1 MEQYEKMYLYK
12 RIVKAKLFIDNHY
25 AENIDLNNIAHEAYF
40 SKFHFVRLFKS
51 IYGKT
56 PHLYLT
62 AVRINKAK
70 ELLKKNLP
78 ILDACL
84 LVGFD
89 SPTSFTAVFKKITG
103 STPSAFQNGQK
114 IKKQQI
120 SNEPLSAVPNCF
132 ATTYGWSEKIAIS
145 KS

>member
-12 RIVKAKLFIDNHY
+12 RIVQAKLFIDNHY
-25 AENIDLNNIAHEAYF
+25 AENIDLSNIAHEAYF

-70 ELLKKNLP
+70 ELLKNNLSV
-78 ILDACL
+78 LDVCL

-89 SPTSFTAVFKKITG
+89 SPTSFTATFKKNTG
-103 STPSAFQNGQK
+103 STPSAFQNGNK
-114 IKKQQI
+114 IRKQQI
-120 SNEPLSAVPNCF
+120 SDKPLSVVPNCF
-132 ATTYGWSEKIAIS
+132 ATIYGWSDKIAIS
-145 KS
+145 ES

>member
-12 RIVKAKLFIDNHY
+12 RIVQAKLFIDNHY
-25 AENIDLNNIAHEAYF
+25 TENIDLTNIAHEAHF

-62 AVRINKAK
+62 SVRISNAK
-70 ELLKKNLP
+70 ELLKKNMTV
-78 ILDACL
+78 LDVCL

-89 SPTSFTAVFKKITG
+89 SPTSFTAVFKKNTG
-103 STPSAFQNGQK
+103 STPSSFQNSHRLR
-114 IKKQQI
+114 KQQI
-120 SNEPLSAVPNCF
+120 SAEPLSVVPNCF
-132 ATTYGWSEKIAIS
+132 TETYGWSK
-145 KS
+145 K

>member
-12 RIVKAKLFIDNHY
+12 RIVQAKLFIDNHY

-62 AVRINKAK
+62 SVRINKAK
-70 ELLKKNLP
+70 ELLKKNMS
-78 ILDACL
+78 ILDVCL
-84 LVGFD
+84 LVGLD

-103 STPSAFQNGQK
+103 STPSAFQNGHR
-114 IKKQQI
+114 IRDQQI
-120 SNEPLSAVPNCF
+120 TNEPLSVVPNCF
-132 ATTYGWSEKIAIS
+132 ATTYGWLEK
-145 KS
+145 

>member
-12 RIVKAKLFIDNHY
+12 RIVQAKLFIDNHY
-25 AENIDLNNIAHEAYF
+25 AENIDLTNIAHEAYF

-51 IYGKT
+51 IYGRT

-62 AVRINKAK
+62 TVRINKAK
-70 ELLKKNLP
+70 ELLRKNMP
-78 ILDACL
+78 VLDVCL

-89 SPTSFTAVFKKITG
+89 SPTSFTAVFKKNTG
-103 STPSAFQNGQK
+103 STPSAFQNGHR

-120 SNEPLSAVPNCF
+120 SEEPLSVVPNCF
-132 ATTYGWSEKIAIS
+132 TETYGWSKKIAIS

>member
-12 RIVKAKLFIDNHY
+12 RIVQAKLFIDNHY
-25 AENIDLNNIAHEAYF
+25 AEDIDLTNIANEAYF

-62 AVRINKAK
+62 SVRINKAK
-70 ELLKKNLP
+70 ELLKKNMSV
-78 ILDACL
+78 LDVCL

-89 SPTSFTAVFKKITG
+89 SPTSFTAVFKKNTG
-103 STPSAFQNGQK
+103 STPSAFQNNHK
-114 IKKQQI
+114 IRKQQI
-120 SNEPLSAVPNCF
+120 SDEPLSVVPNCF
-132 ATTYGWSEKIAIS
+132 TTTYGWSK
-145 KS
+145 